1 MCWRVGR
8 PSLIVSVFCGYRRK
22 LQAPSLPG
30 FIRQREQQRRC
41 RSQLHV
47 CPFLRGQG
55 RHDARLERH
64 HPRRIRYAPMS
75 KNRRG
80 LWGLAW
86 VRSTCPVCSESRAA
100 AGRTLPAMAGAA
112 RRTWAAASRADLSPV
127 GVRHLRC
134 AEAVQHLAAGAA
146 LASGSA
152 ARGACPGGQTTRTT
166 LPLGAGHDERAAS
179 RRQASPWSAPAARQR
194 NFAASG

>member
-1 MCWRVGR
+1 LRSPAAAGLRAQRASDVSASVCWRVGR

-75 KNRRG
+75 KNSRG
-80 LWGLAW
+80 TM
-86 VRSTCPVCSESRAA
+86 RP
-100 AGRTLPAMAGAA
+100 
-112 RRTWAAASRADLSPV
+112 
-127 GVRHLRC
+127 
-134 AEAVQHLAAGAA
+134 
-146 LASGSA
+146 
-152 ARGACPGGQTTRTT
+152 
-166 LPLGAGHDERAAS
+166 
-179 RRQASPWSAPAARQR
+179 
-194 NFAASG
+194 